1 MQFWDSSALVAR
13 LVGEP
18 GAVAL
23 QHLPTPSPLVVWWG
37 TRLECESALARLE
50 RTLSSSRVLVDA
62 YRQQLG
68 VLANHWHEVQPSP
81 AIRARAVELVRRWPL
96 RAADALQLSAALEVA
111 EPDPARLHFVTLDV
125 RLADAARGEQLS
137 VGP

>member
-1 MQFWDSSALVAR
+1 MQFWDSSAVVAR
-13 LVGEP
+13 LVREP

-23 QHLPTPSPLVVWWG
+23 QSLPAPSPLVVWWG
-37 TRLECESALARLE
+37 TRLECESALARVE
-50 RTLSSSRVLVDA
+50 RTLSGSRAVVDT
-62 YRQQLG
+62 YRQQLAT
-68 VLANHWHEVQPSP
+68 LANHWHEVQPSL

-111 EPDPARLHFVTLDV
+111 EPDPVRLHFVTLDV